1 MPNRII
7 PEHVRLAAKRA
18 FVRTTYQGYAGTLST
33 GVSATAVLAFV
44 NGEVDTTT
52 AIVTAAVTVLAPPIA
67 GLAAYFN
74 ISGQGIPDAYQPG
87 TDDTGYV
94 GRHRED

>member
-33 GVSATAVLAFV
+33 GLTATGVMAVV
-44 NGEVDTTT
+44 TGEVDPTT
-52 AIVTAAVTVLAPPIA
+52 AGVTAAIAVLAPPIA
-67 GLAAYFN
+67 GLAAYLN
-74 ISGQGIPDAYQPG
+74 ISGQGIPDDYTPPAA
-87 TDDTGYV
+87 D
-94 GRHRED
+94 

>member
-33 GVSATAVLAFV
+33 GLGATGVLAII
-44 NGEVDTTT
+44 NGEVETTT
-52 AIVTAAVTVLAPPIA
+52 AIVTAVVTLLAPPVA
-67 GLAAYFN
+67 GLAAYLN
-74 ISGQGIPDAYQPG
+74 ISSQGIPDDYTPDA
-87 TDDTGYV
+87 D
-94 GRHRED
+94 R

>member
-33 GVSATAVLAFV
+33 GLSATVVMAVV
-44 NGEVDTTT
+44 NGEVDPTT

-67 GLAAYFN
+67 GLAAFLN
-74 ISGQGIPDAYQPG
+74 ISSQGIPDDYTPPPA
-87 TDDTGYV
+87 TGL
-94 GRHRED
+94 HA